1 MNRPAGTEK
10 PRSWKATNE
19 ITYPV
24 GGRDTDS
31 SPGTFHSTAAVS
43 GGSCPAST
51 RWSSWSRDT
60 LDRVQFDMAAVM
72 SQASW

>member
-1 MNRPAGTEK
+1 
-10 PRSWKATNE
+10 
-19 ITYPV
+19 
-24 GGRDTDS
+24 
-31 SPGTFHSTAAVS
+31 VS